1 MPVAGC
7 HGRFRKGKI
16 AAVDVRSKHRV
27 QIAAAA
33 GVAVVLGILI
43 ARGIL
48 ARTPYKIDPAL
59 LSNWTLAAA
68 PPGNRA
74 VVEAKPPSR
83 LLDELFRQ
91 VSRRTNHQLIPAERA
106 AVPLVLADEYS
117 DSLQGALSVQDIIS
131 VGEGVGLDTARFE
144 PVCIA
149 ERHRENGDELYFA
162 VFDAA
167 LFDQFRYELT
177 PLFPEQAGAGVYYPP
192 AVRLILAVA
201 ATSKDFDGWWPIG
214 VNPQDDCS
222 VSLRA
227 D

>member
-1 MPVAGC
+1 MDDQAKRRLKV
-7 HGRFRKGKI
+7 
-16 AAVDVRSKHRV
+16 
-27 QIAAAA
+27 AAAA
-33 GVAVVLGILI
+33 VVAIVLGILI
-43 ARGIL
+43 TRGIL
-48 ARTPYKIDPAL
+48 ARTPYKVDAAL
-59 LSNWTLAAA
+59 LSGWKLEAA
-68 PPGNRA
+68 PPGNPA

-83 LLDELFRQ
+83 LLEELFRQ
-91 VSRRTNHQLIPAERA
+91 VSRRTNHQLVPADRA
-106 AVPLVLADEYS
+106 AVPLVLTDEYS

-149 ERHRENGDELYFA
+149 ERHRDNGEELYYA
-162 VFDAA
+162 VFDAP

-177 PLFPEQAGAGVYYPP
+177 PLFPEQAGAGIYYPP
-192 AVRLILAVA
+192 AVRLIMAVA

-222 VSLRA
+222 VSLRS

>member
-1 MPVAGC
+1 M
-7 HGRFRKGKI
+7 
-16 AAVDVRSKHRV
+16 DDRSKRRLT
-27 QIAAAA
+27 IAAAA

-48 ARTPYKIDPAL
+48 ARSPYKVAPEL
-59 LSNWTLAAA
+59 LSGWKLAAA
-68 PPGNRA
+68 PPGTLA

-91 VSRRTNHQLIPAERA
+91 VSRRTSHQLVAAERA
-106 AVPLVLADEYS
+106 AVPLVLTDEYS

-149 ERHRENGDELYFA
+149 ERHRDNGEELYYA
-162 VFDAA
+162 VFDAP

-177 PLFPEQAGAGVYYPP
+177 PLFPE
-192 AVRLILAVA
+192 
-201 ATSKDFDGWWPIG
+201 IG
-214 VNPQDDCS
+214 
-222 VSLRA
+222 RA
-227 D
+227 HV

>member
-1 MPVAGC
+1 M
-7 HGRFRKGKI
+7 
-16 AAVDVRSKHRV
+16 DDRSKRRV
-27 QIAAAA
+27 MIAAAA

-48 ARTPYKIDPAL
+48 ARAPYKIDPAL
-59 LSNWTLAAA
+59 LSGWTLAAA
-68 PPGNRA
+68 PPGDPA
-74 VVEAKPPSR
+74 VVEAKPPSK

-91 VSRRTNHQLIPAERA
+91 VSRRTSHHLVPAARA
-106 AVPLVLADEYS
+106 AVPLVLSDEYA

-149 ERHRENGDELYFA
+149 ERHRENGDELYYA
-162 VFDAA
+162 VFDAP

-177 PLFPEQAGAGVYYPP
+177 PLFPEQAGAGIYYPP
-192 AVRLILAVA
+192 AVRLMMAVA
-201 ATSKDFDGWWPIG
+201 ATSTAVDGWWPIG

-222 VSLRA
+222 VSLQV

>member
-1 MPVAGC
+1 M
-7 HGRFRKGKI
+7 
-16 AAVDVRSKHRV
+16 DDRSKRRLT
-27 QIAAAA
+27 IAAAA

-48 ARTPYKIDPAL
+48 ARSPYKVAPEL
-59 LSNWTLAAA
+59 LSGWKLAAA
-68 PPGNRA
+68 PPGTLA

-91 VSRRTNHQLIPAERA
+91 VSRRTSHQLVAAERA
-106 AVPLVLADEYS
+106 AVPLVLTDEYS

-149 ERHRENGDELYFA
+149 ERHRDNGEELYYA
-162 VFDAA
+162 VFDAP

-177 PLFPEQAGAGVYYPP
+177 PLFPEQAGAGIYYPP
-192 AVRLILAVA
+192 AVRLIMAVA

-222 VSLRA
+222 VSLRS

>member
-1 MPVAGC
+1 MPADGC
-7 HGRFRKGKI
+7 HHRFRKSKI
-16 AAVDVRSKHRV
+16 PAVDGRWQRRV
-27 QIAAAA
+27 KIAAAA
-33 GVAVVLGILI
+33 GVAVVLGVLI

-48 ARTPYKIDPAL
+48 ARTPYKIDPEL
-59 LSNWTLAAA
+59 LSGWTLAAA

-74 VVEAKPPSR
+74 VVEAKPPAR

-91 VSRRTNHQLIPAERA
+91 VSRRTNHRLVAAERA
-106 AVPLVLADEYS
+106 AVPLVLTDEYA

-162 VFDAA
+162 VFDAP

-192 AVRLILAVA
+192 AVRLIMAVA
-201 ATSKDFDGWWPIG
+201 ATTKDFDGWWPIG
-214 VNPQDDCS
+214 VNPQEDCS